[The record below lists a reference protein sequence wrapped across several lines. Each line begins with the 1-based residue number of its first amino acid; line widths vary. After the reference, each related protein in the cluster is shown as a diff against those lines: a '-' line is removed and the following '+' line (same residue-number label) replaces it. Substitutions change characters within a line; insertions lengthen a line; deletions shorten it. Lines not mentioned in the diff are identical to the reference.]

1 MLRTRD
7 PLPVGA
13 GHAAFSRMNDM
24 QDLLRVDLAREQDF
38 ALGGA
43 MVQPSSR
50 EIVFDGARE
59 TVEPRVMQVLVA
71 LARRHGEVVSRDALI
86 QQCWEGRIVGEDAI
100 NRCLAKVRR
109 LTERMQGVTLETI
122 PRVGYRLT
130 EMAGADPRIP
140 RRLGKRAAL
149 VAIGLALVLAL
160 LGVLGF
166 SMTQRA
172 SPPTFA
178 VLPFTSLNPG
188 EEMHLFG
195 KSIGAATAAALNRAG
210 MPLASTAP
218 LPARAENNP
227 ADVGRAL
234 GADYVVSGSVRQ
246 EGDVV
251 RAIARVDRVD
261 SRITVYSRVFETPAS
276 EMRRLP
282 DLVAAEMAQAIASRI
297 VTAAGTSDPTRLR
310 APRRMLG
317 DRDPGG
323 VEVSARPRR
332 RVVPA

>member
-1 MLRTRD
+1 
-7 PLPVGA
+7 
-13 GHAAFSRMNDM
+13 MNDM
-24 QDLLRVDLAREQDF
+24 QDLLRVDLAREPDF

-43 MVQPSSR
+43 TVRPSSR

-71 LARRHGEVVSRDALI
+71 LARRPGEVVSRDALI

-109 LTERMQGVTLETI
+109 LTERMQGVMLETI

-130 EMAGADPRIP
+130 EKADGSLTTT
-140 RRLGKRAAL
+140 RRSRKRVAL
-149 VAIGLALVLAL
+149 VAIALALVLAL
-160 LGVLGF
+160 LAVLGL
-166 SMTQRA
+166 SMTQRT

-195 KSIGAATAAALNRAG
+195 KSIGAATAAALSDAG
-210 MPLASTAP
+210 LPLASIAAY
-218 LPARAENNP
+218 PARAENNP

-261 SRITVYSRVFETPAS
+261 SRITVYSRVFETPAT

-282 DLVAAEMAQAIASRI
+282 DLVAAGMAQAIASGI
-297 VTAAGTSDPTRLR
+297 VTTAVTADPTRPD
-310 APRRMLG
+310 APRRML
-317 DRDPGG
+317 RDELPNRR
-323 VEVSARPRR
+323 EVSARPRQWA
-332 RVVPA
+332 PT